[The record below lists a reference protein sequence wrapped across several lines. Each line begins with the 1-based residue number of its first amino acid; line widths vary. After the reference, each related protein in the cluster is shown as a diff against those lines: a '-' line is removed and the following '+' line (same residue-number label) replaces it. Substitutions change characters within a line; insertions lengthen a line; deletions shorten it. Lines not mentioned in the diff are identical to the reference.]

1 MEFYLHLFELFCHA
15 GDTVY
20 SVFNGTKILCVGL
33 VSRDHALISTV
44 AILVLLLLSQKFG
57 CSGRLE
63 LNLLCSVTSAR
74 VELMSYVLSYFSS
87 SRAEVIWVL
96 SFQLDST

>member
-1 MEFYLHLFELFCHA
+1 MEFYLHLFELFCRA
-15 GDTVY
+15 GDTIY
-20 SVFNGTKILCVGL
+20 CVFNGTKILCAGL

-44 AILVLLLLSQKFG
+44 AILVLSLLSQKFG

-63 LNLLCSVTSAR
+63 LKLFCSVTSAR
-74 VELMSYVLSYFSS
+74 VELMSYVLSYFSL